1 MRPSRGPQTG
11 PGRRARTSRSLWRQE
26 RAGRCPRGCKGGLPG
41 GRGVQGGGAQA
52 ETLRNVAIHEGR
64 AGGRTG
70 RQLAGAAL
78 SVRRPAGRPC
88 RPLISSGWLAPAAR
102 QPGAG
107 MPAHQLKHAFTPMTS
122 AWVPGWHAAHAVAPG
137 SAENE
142 PAGLQRQ
149 GGGVVRGVDQSSQG
163 SWVVSPLSTV
173 RLPGPAGCLQ
183 RAVGNWGAVP
193 DALQDRSTCAP
204 NTQAVPGLVRP
215 TRARRCSCCC
225 CGSCPRGCGGRVNGG
240 VAVVS
245 AGEHRWQAGR
255 QALQAVR

>member
-1 MRPSRGPQTG
+1 MRLSQR
-11 PGRRARTSRSLWRQE
+11 PGRRASGRLPAGSWQAQPAPS
-26 RAGRCPRGCKGGLPG
+26 AGRLRWPALP
-41 GRGVQGGGAQA
+41 
-52 ETLRNVAIHEGR
+52 
-64 AGGRTG
+64 
-70 RQLAGAAL
+70 
-78 SVRRPAGRPC
+78 PAH
-88 RPLISSGWLAPAAR
+88 LLWLACSAAR
-102 QPGAG
+102 QPAGAG

-149 GGGVVRGVDQSSQG
+149 GGGVARGLDKSSQG
-163 SWVVSPLSTV
+163 SWAVSPLSTV

-183 RAVGNWGAVP
+183 RAVGNWGVVP